1 MSQVTMIVPCFN
13 CEGTVEKT
21 LESLRLQT
29 FQDLTVM
36 AINDGSTDRT
46 GDVLLAYQKSH
57 PEMDLVLYTKR
68 NEGIAEARNFGLDH
82 VNTPYFGFLDSDDMA
97 EPDMVA
103 DLYAKMI
110 GEHLQ
115 VVVSDFYWTRPDA
128 ERVQKEGPYGAGQ
141 DMMVSLFAVLW
152 NKLYDTEFV
161 RKSGVRFPRGDRYE
175 DNYFL
180 YCLTMFV
187 ERIGFVDRP
196 YVHYLQ
202 HTGSITHNN
211 NEQVKNMI
219 DVFERILA
227 WYRQHGTYDAYRD
240 GLEYITIKA
249 FLGNSFLRSC
259 KIDDASDRKAT
270 VRLGWDL
277 LNREFPGWHKNPYLK
292 SLGGLKN
299 RYFSM
304 VHGWNLGVL
313 TWFFHYFGRD
323 NV

>member
-13 CEGTVEKT
+13 CQDTVEKT

-36 AINDGSTDRT
+36 AINDGSTDGT
-46 GDVLLAYQKSH
+46 GAVLLAYQKKH
-57 PEMDLVLYTKR
+57 PEMDLVLYTKE
-68 NEGIAEARNFGLDH
+68 NEGIAQARNFALDH
-82 VNTPYFGFLDSDDMA
+82 VTTPYFGFLDSDDIA
-97 EPDMVA
+97 DMEMVG
-103 DLYAKMI
+103 DLYAKMTA
-110 GEHLQ
+110 EHLQ
-115 VVVSDFYWTRPDA
+115 IVVSDFYWTRPN
-128 ERVQKEGPYGAGQ
+128 EECVQKEGPYGTGQ

-152 NKLYDTEFV
+152 NKLYDTSFV
-161 RKSGVRFPRGDRYE
+161 RSSGVRFPKGDRYE

-187 ERIGFVDRP
+187 ERIGFVNRP

-227 WYRQHGTYDAYRD
+227 WYRSHGTYEQYRD

-259 KIDDASDRKAT
+259 RIDDAKDRKAT

-277 LNREFPGWHKNPYLK
+277 LNREFPNWHHNRYLK
-292 SLGGLKN
+292 SLPGMKN
-299 RYFSM
+299 RYFAM
-304 VHGWNLGVL
+304 VRSWNLGFF
-313 TWFFHYFGRD
+313 TWFFHSFGKEG
-323 NV
+323 V